1 MPPPVMLHPP
11 PPKPTKAPVLLLVET
26 LVQALRGGCPALADD
41 DTVERIAGA
50 LFRFEIPLLVCKGIR
65 QEKVGFIDKTM
76 GMDDAA
82 VFFVG
87 SAYDGLVLG
96 CCFTRWSFVLLL
108 MHCIIHGR
116 ICRAFYGHTRIVRS
130 PGASVSLH
138 HRKASVP
145 KQAQRFGTHCSCTRP
160 GYLPCVSGHPWDPL
174 SGFRPVPPRRVRAT
188 FLLKRSLT
196 TVGYGQTPP
205 PLAGTYASATADML
219 RPRLERGSPTS
230 YWLGVV
236 RAPHL
241 NPVRDGGKKPQW
253 QFCYTTT
260 GQDRRRRNMVG
271 RSSNGGGGLWRLA
284 DEMNPPEVG
293 CRAMEAECVRRFHRH
308 EPKENQC
315 SSSVVKHIK
324 APVHLVWSLV
334 RRFDQPQ
341 RYKPFV
347 SRCIMQGDFAVGCL
361 REVNIKSGL
370 PATTSTE
377 RLEQLDDNEHI
388 LSIKIVGGD
397 HRLQNYSSVVTA
409 HPEIID
415 GRPGTLVIES
425 FVVDVPEGNTK
436 DDTCF
441 FVEAL
446 IKCNLKSL
454 AILVCKKLIL
464 DCSASKILCLLK
476 ALTFGLHTNSI
487 LTKKPIS
494 TGSRG
499 LLKLMVPSR
508 ALVGVAALLPLL
520 LQCSVAVTEVSCS
533 DIVPMK
539 SRREVISITDFGAV
553 GDGRTLNTWPF
564 KKAIY
569 RIQHLRSRGGTLL
582 YIPPGVWLTGSF
594 SLTSHMTLYLARGA
608 VIKATQDTWNWPLV
622 DPLPSYGRGRELP
635 GRRYVSFIQGDGISD
650 VIITAGE
657 NGTID
662 GQGDVWWNMWRQRS
676 LHFTRPNLLEFK
688 NSRDVIIS
696 NVVFQ
701 NSPFWNIHPVY
712 CRLQLKCLH
721 RGCSYATGDDLVAI
735 KSGWDEYGIA
745 YGRPSSGITI
755 RRLQGSSPFSG
766 IAIGSETSGGVE
778 NVLVENINLY
788 NTGFGIHIK
797 TNAGRGGYIRNVT
810 VVNVSMNK
818 VRKGIRIAGDVGD
831 HPDEY
836 FNRYAMPTVDG
847 VTIKN
852 VWGVDIQQPGSIE
865 GIRSSPFTRIC
876 LSNVKLWGALMH
888 YEPWKCMDV
897 SGAALGVQPWPC
909 SQLTGTFSAGFCSSA
924 F

>member
-1 MPPPVMLHPP
+1 M
-11 PPKPTKAPVLLLVET
+11 
-26 LVQALRGGCPALADD
+26 
-41 DTVERIAGA
+41 
-50 LFRFEIPLLVCKGIR
+50 FS
-65 QEKVGFIDKTM
+65 DKTM

-454 AILVCKKLIL
+454 AGKERSPFNHPH
-464 DCSASKILCLLK
+464 DSCSHHEREREGAHELK
-476 ALTFGLHTNSI
+476 NRA
-487 LTKKPIS
+487 
-494 TGSRG
+494 
-499 LLKLMVPSR
+499 R
-508 ALVGVAALLPLL
+508 ALGKNSVIQNWSMSYFVTDQSHCLDGQCWPHAFHHGACDALVSVEVCFGEAVCFCERPKAVAFCLGALDSLSWSNFVLRIDVSGDPNSDLALLPLL

-608 VIKATQDTWNWPLV
+608 VIKATQLLKRTYLNKVYLWTHSSSNAGYMELA
-622 DPLPSYGRGRELP
+622 SGRPFTIVWKRARVARQEI
-635 GRRYVSFIQGDGISD
+635 R
-650 VIITAGE
+650 E

>member
-1 MPPPVMLHPP
+1 M
-11 PPKPTKAPVLLLVET
+11 A
-26 LVQALRGGCPALADD
+26 
-41 DTVERIAGA
+41 
-50 LFRFEIPLLVCKGIR
+50 RF
-65 QEKVGFIDKTM
+65 
-76 GMDDAA
+76 
-82 VFFVG
+82 
-87 SAYDGLVLG
+87 
-96 CCFTRWSFVLLL
+96 
-108 MHCIIHGR
+108 
-116 ICRAFYGHTRIVRS
+116 
-130 PGASVSLH
+130 
-138 HRKASVP
+138 
-145 KQAQRFGTHCSCTRP
+145 
-160 GYLPCVSGHPWDPL
+160 
-174 SGFRPVPPRRVRAT
+174 
-188 FLLKRSLT
+188 
-196 TVGYGQTPP
+196 
-205 PLAGTYASATADML
+205 
-219 RPRLERGSPTS
+219 
-230 YWLGVV
+230 
-236 RAPHL
+236 
-241 NPVRDGGKKPQW
+241 
-253 QFCYTTT
+253 
-260 GQDRRRRNMVG
+260 
-271 RSSNGGGGLWRLA
+271 
-284 DEMNPPEVG
+284 
-293 CRAMEAECVRRFHRH
+293 
-308 EPKENQC
+308 
-315 SSSVVKHIK
+315 
-324 APVHLVWSLV
+324 
-334 RRFDQPQ
+334 
-341 RYKPFV
+341 
-347 SRCIMQGDFAVGCL
+347 
-361 REVNIKSGL
+361 
-370 PATTSTE
+370 
-377 RLEQLDDNEHI
+377 
-388 LSIKIVGGD
+388 
-397 HRLQNYSSVVTA
+397 
-409 HPEIID
+409 
-415 GRPGTLVIES
+415 
-425 FVVDVPEGNTK
+425 
-436 DDTCF
+436 
-441 FVEAL
+441 
-446 IKCNLKSL
+446 
-454 AILVCKKLIL
+454 
-464 DCSASKILCLLK
+464 
-476 ALTFGLHTNSI
+476 
-487 LTKKPIS
+487 
-494 TGSRG
+494 
-499 LLKLMVPSR
+499 R

-539 SRREVISITDFGAV
+539 WRREVISITDFGAV

-650 VIITAGE
+650 VIITGE

-712 CRLQLKCLH
+712 CSNVVIKYVTVLAPYDSPNTDGIDPDSSSNVCIEDAH
-721 RGCSYATGDDLVAI
+721 IATGDDLVAI

-888 YEPWKCMDV
+888 YEQPWKCMDV